1 MGTRMMG
8 AHGEG
13 SGTRRLFK
21 AYTLV
26 GAAVL
31 AASLAWLSLLATS
44 ADDGSDPG
52 IVITVIDPAGSGSN
66 TPEFLPGAG
75 NPGKRCSD
83 NQGSGQSWTEFK
95 LEGRNLADG
104 TYTSGPLTVTL
115 RNFAEDSFDWESNI
129 GVDAVIVKGGN
140 AGSYLYRYDP
150 PAEAMSDEG
159 LSVPDPLNNSISH
172 LSFCYDFPDATE
184 PTPEPTP
191 TPAPTAEPTP
201 EPTPTPEPRS

>member
-44 ADDGSDPG
+44 ADDGSPSG
-52 IVITVIDPAGSGSN
+52 IVIIVTAQGESSSS
-66 TPEFLPGAG
+66 PELLPGST
-75 NPGKRCSD
+75 NQGKRCSD
-83 NQGSGQSWTEFK
+83 VQGADQSWTEFK
-95 LEGRNLADG
+95 LEGGDLADG

-150 PAEAMSDEG
+150 PAEAMSDVG
-159 LSVPDPLNNSISH
+159 LTVPGQNAISH
-172 LSFCYDFPDATE
+172 LSFCYDFPD
-184 PTPEPTP
+184 
-191 TPAPTAEPTP
+191 
-201 EPTPTPEPRS
+201 